1 MDLLAARVIMLL
13 HFGFLVYV
21 VVGGFLALRW
31 PRTLVLHLAAVA
43 WGLAS
48 VLAGLACPLTALEAT
63 FRARAGAP
71 PLTGGGF
78 IDHYLEGVV
87 FPERYTPAVLAAVAA
102 VVLTSWVFRARS
114 RTAPHSPVESRCR
127 S

>member
-1 MDLLAARVIMLL
+1 MDLPAARVVMLL

-21 VVGGFLALRW
+21 VFGGFLVLRW
-31 PRTLVLHLAAVA
+31 PRTLLLHLAAVA

-48 VLAGLACPLTALEAT
+48 VLVGVECPLTALEGW

-71 PLTGGGF
+71 PLTGGF

-87 FPERYTPAVLAAVAA
+87 FPERYTPVVLATAA
-102 VVLTSWVFRARS
+102 VVVLISWVLRARS
-114 RTAPHSPVESRCR
+114 RTEHRSPVETRCR